1 MWCQVRD
8 TPATIQNRSDYCRQS
23 CNLQIDSILQALSV
37 RCCLFNST
45 HVSHRHSAG
54 ASATFYRRGSTSHQN
69 ALVSSQAPGQPKPCC
84 SSCSIMACR
93 FHGPFKVEALQQF
106 VADQLLK
113 LPQVA
118 AVKPQNLDQF
128 LARVPQYKVTVLAF
142 SSSSRASLPLRHAAQ
157 QHARHVVVGRV
168 HWTAD
173 VRLVFCLSCCNCM
186 HLCPCHEWKACCAA
200 EVTLTWAAT
209 DARLY
214 EGDSGGEG
222 AGGGWVDRG
231 VWGGDKFRVGR
242 PRLVV
247 IHV

>member
-1 MWCQVRD
+1 MLATGTLQGLQPPFVDAAAHLINMFWCHRKHQD
-8 TPATIQNRSDYCRQS
+8 
-23 CNLQIDSILQALSV
+23 NLNL
-37 RCCLFNST
+37 
-45 HVSHRHSAG
+45 G
-54 ASATFYRRGSTSHQN
+54 
-69 ALVSSQAPGQPKPCC
+69 C

-93 FHGPFKVEALQQF
+93 FHGPFKAEALQQF

-128 LARVPQYKVTVLAF
+128 LAQVPQYKVTVLAF

-168 HWTAD
+168 HWTSD
-173 VRLVFCLSCCNCM
+173 VRLGFCLSCCNCM
-186 HLCPCHEWKACCAA
+186 RLCPCHEWKAYCAA